1 MTDHA
6 SAFRVAA
13 PFLSVTAIP
22 HLTHRIGGTAASA
35 RVQSTVLR
43 ILFGSIVLIGSL
55 IISSTTD
62 PQGWSASREPLFLLA
77 GMLFLA
83 SVPLVAA
90 GAAWMT
96 LRQSKYGGSLRAS
109 DMRCHGTAADLL
121 YWVSDQSGTSCAASQ
136 HRHLSSCLRIGNSGS
151 SAHRHDVPV
160 PDPCGLQCLQLLDSF
175 LGRGIGGQRLRAV
188 ADQVA

>member
-6 SAFRVAA
+6 FAFRVAA

-96 LRQSKYGGSLRAS
+96 LRQSNTEALVHKSGFGSRL
-109 DMRCHGTAADLL
+109 
-121 YWVSDQSGTSCAASQ
+121 
-136 HRHLSSCLRIGNSGS
+136 
-151 SAHRHDVPV
+151 
-160 PDPCGLQCLQLLDSF
+160 GL
-175 LGRGIGGQRLRAV
+175 I
-188 ADQVA
+188 